1 MSNLSTLLVDFEMN
15 QVCIDG
21 KSCSEIIQIGA
32 IICDN
37 DYNIVQTYQAL
48 IKSTDRLRSVVKNLT
63 GLQEIDFINTEEF
76 YSGIRHFINWV
87 ENYRCSAVISWSKN
101 DKKVLFKQCKRN
113 NISLPAVFNNWIDAQ
128 KLVSKEF
135 TTTRKQLQLQK
146 VCDMVHIK
154 TDGKYHDALYDAT
167 CMRKILKLRLDKH
180 PKYIKNTLEENPSK
194 YIAEIEQHIKKL
206 ESKKDKALIKLR
218 QREIRIKQIRGF
230 EQANSDI
237 GDIDREKRYIENL
250 HKQIAQCKS
259 KIAEL
264 NKIKLFNRQEDT
276 YGAVR

>member
-87 ENYRCSAVISWSKN
+87 ENYRCSAGISQSKN

-180 PKYIKNTLEENPSK
+180 PNYIKNTLEENPSK

>member
-15 QVCIDG
+15 QVYIEG

-48 IKSTDRLRSVVKNLT
+48 IKSTDRLRGIVKNLT

-87 ENYRCSAVISWSKN
+87 ENYKCSAVISWSKN

-128 KLVSKEF
+128 KLVGKEF
-135 TTTRKQLQLQK
+135 TTTGRQLQLQK

-167 CMRKILKLRLDKH
+167 CMRNILKLRLNKH
-180 PKYIKNTLEENPSK
+180 PNYIKNTLEENPSK

-206 ESKKDKALIKLR
+206 ENKKDKALIKLK
-218 QREIRIKQIRGF
+218 QRERRIKQIGEF
-230 EQANSDI
+230 EQTNSDI
-237 GDIDREKRYIENL
+237 DDIDRKKRYIENL